1 MRHGCIVSTFGKKKT
16 LNEKRIP
23 KIKVDI
29 KNEWYENFEIC
40 KEERGKLEKGSYPSL
55 TWYFYI

>member
-1 MRHGCIVSTFGKKKT
+1 MVSTFGKKKT